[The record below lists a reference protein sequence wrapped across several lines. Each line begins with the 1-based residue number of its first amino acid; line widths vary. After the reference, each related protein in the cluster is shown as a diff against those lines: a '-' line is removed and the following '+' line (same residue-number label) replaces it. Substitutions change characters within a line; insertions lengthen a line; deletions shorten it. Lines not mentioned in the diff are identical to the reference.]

1 MIDKTVIDECLSE
14 RDGHLYIDECDT
26 VDLVERYGSPIFVI
40 SEEQLRRNV
49 TRYRE
54 AFAGWWTEG
63 PVNVL
68 PAIKAN
74 WTYAT
79 RRILS
84 QEGAGADIYS
94 EGELMAALK
103 TGVKRELISV
113 NGGGKSEAFL
123 KKCVAED
130 VRITVE
136 DIDEPAII
144 QKVAAEL
151 GKTAKIR
158 FRVKPNFPNLWKRT
172 DFTQEFA
179 SIDLGIQVYKS
190 GIPAQYLPELGR
202 EVIKMNNIE
211 LVGLHFHGGRHSSS
225 LWFWDGMMKQ
235 YAGLVCDLCEAWGG
249 YKLKELDIG
258 GGYAAPRDPHNKMGL
273 SFDVIFTWLTWPF
286 QLMMNAL
293 PAGTRYKIMA
303 LLIEKAMVKKANQ
316 KKAPTIEAYAETSVK
331 ALKKVF
337 RKRGLD
343 TKGMQLQMEPGRGLY
358 GDAGIHL
365 ARVKK
370 VKHQTEPIKHNWI
383 LTDTT
388 YFFLSGGVLEY
399 NLHDFRVANKTKAT
413 ASQVADVV
421 GHSCYED
428 RILPFVKVPDMEAG
442 DIIAFLDTGAYQE
455 VSASN
460 FNALPRP
467 ATILITGDRHEIIK
481 QAETIEDVFKRDVVP
496 NHLGY

>member
-1 MIDKTVIDECLSE
+1 MTNKIAIDDCLTE
-14 RDGHLYIDECDT
+14 RDGHLFIEECDA
-26 VDLVERYGSPIFVI
+26 VKIVEQYGSPIFVV
-40 SEEQLRRNV
+40 SEDQLRRNV
-49 TRYRE
+49 RRYRD
-54 AFAGWWTEG
+54 AFAKWWTEG

-68 PAIKAN
+68 PAVKAN

-79 RRILS
+79 RRILNE
-84 QEGAGADIYS
+84 EGAGADVYS

-103 TGVKRELISV
+103 TGVDRELISV
-113 NGGGKSEAFL
+113 NGGGKEEAFL
-123 KKCVAED
+123 KKCVDEG

-158 FRVKPNFPNLWKRT
+158 FRVKPNFPNLWRKT
-172 DFTQEFA
+172 DFGHEFA
-179 SIDLGIQVYKS
+179 SIDIGLQVYKA
-190 GIPAQYLPELGR
+190 GIPAQYLPDLGR
-202 EVIKMNNIE
+202 EVLKMENVE

-225 LWFWDGMMKQ
+225 LWYWDGMMEK

-258 GGYAAPRDPHNKMGL
+258 GGYASPRDPHNKLHL
-273 SFDVIFTWLTWPF
+273 SFDTILTWLTWPLV
-286 QLMMNAL
+286 LMMNGL
-293 PAGTRYKIMA
+293 PASVRYKFMA
-303 LLIEKAMVKKANQ
+303 FIIENAMAKKASH
-316 KKAPTIEAYAETSVK
+316 KKAPTIEEYAETSVK
-331 ALKKVF
+331 ALKRVF
-337 RKRGLD
+337 NKRGLD
-343 TKGMQLQMEPGRGLY
+343 MNGVQLQMEPGRGMY
-358 GDAGIHL
+358 GDTGVHL

-370 VKHQTEPIKHNWI
+370 VKRQTAPIKHNWI

-399 NLHDFRVANKTKAT
+399 NLHDFRVANKTSAKAV
-413 ASQVADVV
+413 QLADVV
-421 GHSCYED
+421 GQSCYED
-428 RILPFVKVPDMEAG
+428 RILPFVRVPELKAG

-467 ATILITGDRHEIIK
+467 ASVLVTGDRHEIIK
-481 QAETIEDVFKRDVVP
+481 RAETIDEIFKRDTIP
-496 NHLGY
+496 AHLDY